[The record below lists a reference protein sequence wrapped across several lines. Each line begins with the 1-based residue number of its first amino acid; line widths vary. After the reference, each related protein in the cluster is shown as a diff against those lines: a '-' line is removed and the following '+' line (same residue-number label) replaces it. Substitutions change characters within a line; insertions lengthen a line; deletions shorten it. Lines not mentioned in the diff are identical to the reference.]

1 MFFYLLTKIRSFD
14 NRKLEQAS
22 FFYPLGSQ
30 KPGTETEKGEKISL
44 PLSVAEGFFYMEVL
58 IMEIVT
64 SIVRMKELADRW
76 RKEGRV
82 ISFVPT
88 MGYLHDGHLAL
99 MKMARNK
106 GDILVIS
113 IFVNPVQ
120 FGPGEDFERYPRDF
134 ERDKRLAESIGVD
147 VIFMPE
153 VSEMYPEGFQTY
165 VEVTEV
171 SKPLCGKSRPG
182 HFRGVT
188 TVVAKLFNI
197 VKPHLAIFGEKDY
210 QQLQVIKRMVKD
222 LNMDV
227 EIVGHPIVR
236 EEDGLAMSSRNVY
249 LSPDERKVA
258 LRISRSLEVARNL
271 VKEGVNSSD
280 DVIRE
285 VRKILTPDDKLKI
298 DYVEIRDP
306 ESLESVSEITSP
318 VLLAIA
324 AFVGKA
330 RLIDNTILNPSDA

>member
-1 MFFYLLTKIRSFD
+1 
-14 NRKLEQAS
+14 
-22 FFYPLGSQ
+22 
-30 KPGTETEKGEKISL
+30 
-44 PLSVAEGFFYMEVL
+44 
-58 IMEIVT
+58 MEIVT
-64 SIVRMKELADRW
+64 SIDQMKEFSERW
-76 RKEGRV
+76 KQEGKV

-99 MKMARNK
+99 MKMARKK

-120 FGPGEDFERYPRDF
+120 FGPGEDFERYPRDI
-134 ERDKRLAESIGVD
+134 ERDKRLAESVGVD

-153 VSEMYPEGFQTY
+153 VSDMYPDEFQTY
-165 VEVTEV
+165 VEVTKI
-171 SKPLCGKSRPG
+171 SQPLCGKSRPG

-197 VKPHLAIFGEKDY
+197 VKPHVAVFGEKDY

-227 EIVGHPIVR
+227 EILGHPIVR
-236 EEDGLAMSSRNVY
+236 EKDGLAMSSRNVY
-249 LSPDERKVA
+249 LSPEERKVA
-258 LRISRSLEVARNL
+258 LRISRSLETARNL
-271 VKEGVNSSD
+271 VKSGVKSSEE
-280 DVIRE
+280 VLHE
-285 VRKILTPDDKLKI
+285 VRRILTPDDKLKI

-306 ESLESVSEITSP
+306 ENLEEVSEIISP
-318 VLLAIA
+318 ALLAIA

-330 RLIDNTILNPSDA
+330 RLIDNTILDPAKS

>member
-1 MFFYLLTKIRSFD
+1 
-14 NRKLEQAS
+14 
-22 FFYPLGSQ
+22 
-30 KPGTETEKGEKISL
+30 
-44 PLSVAEGFFYMEVL
+44 
-58 IMEIVT
+58 MEIVT
-64 SIVRMKELADRW
+64 SIDQMKEFSERW
-76 RKEGRV
+76 KQEGKV

-99 MKMARNK
+99 MKMARKK

-120 FGPGEDFERYPRDF
+120 FGPGEDFERYPRDI
-134 ERDKRLAESIGVD
+134 ERDKRLAESVGVD

-153 VSEMYPEGFQTY
+153 VSDMYPDEFQTY
-165 VEVTEV
+165 VEVTKI
-171 SKPLCGKSRPG
+171 SQPLCGKSRPG

-197 VKPHLAIFGEKDY
+197 VKPHVAVFGEKDY

-227 EIVGHPIVR
+227 EILGHPIVR

-249 LSPDERKVA
+249 LSPEERKVA
-258 LRISRSLEVARNL
+258 LRISRSLETARNL
-271 VKEGVNSSD
+271 VKSGVKSSEE
-280 DVIRE
+280 VLHE
-285 VRKILTPDDKLKI
+285 VRRILTPDDKLKI

-306 ESLESVSEITSP
+306 ENLEEVSEIISP
-318 VLLAIA
+318 ALLAIA

-330 RLIDNTILNPSDA
+330 RLIDNTILDPAKS